1 MKLSEIADISTGYSF
16 RSKIKDDSEGDTKVI
31 QMSDVDKYRGIL
43 RNQLVS
49 IKDFDPRSDRYFLQP
64 GDVIM
69 TSKGYNNDAY
79 TIPGS
84 LGKAVAVNSFL
95 VMRLK
100 TGKIIPEYLEWF
112 LNSKRTQ
119 HFFKAVSAGTNIP
132 NLSKR
137 AVEGL
142 EVTFPAM
149 EKQYDIVELY
159 QLKKQEVYL
168 HQEIASKKEKLID
181 TLLQKQADKFNTNQ

>member
-49 IKDFDPRSDRYFLQP
+49 IKDFDPRSDRYFLKP

-79 TIPGS
+79 TIPGN

-181 TLLQKQADKFNTNQ
+181 TLLQKQADKFNNNQ